1 MLTTLDLNE
10 EPLEIIN
17 TSLKVNSSELPKP
30 IDITESLVKR
40 PRNEEEFH
48 IDSPTKLD
56 LTPDEKIATYKS
68 CLKRHK
74 EEMEFHKI
82 EHQYHKHRMEANAN
96 LLLKANVEK
105 AKKTSVTKWGAK
117 MAPF

>member
-40 PRNEEEFH
+40 PRDEEEFH

-68 CLKRHK
+68 RLKRHK

-96 LLLKANVEK
+96 LLLKTNVEK